1 MATLNTD
8 VLVVGGGPAGLAAA
22 LAARVQGFSV
32 IVADG
37 ASPGID
43 KACGEGLMPPAVNSL
58 AALGVSID
66 PTDCHPFTGVQFVD
80 GEDCATAR
88 FREGAGLG
96 VRRTRLHAAMTKA
109 AQDTGVSLLWNTPVT
124 EFGDHWAA
132 TGGERIQFQYLIGAD
147 GQASAV
153 RRAAGLSDARHS
165 TTRFG
170 FRRHYAVA
178 PWSDLVE
185 VHWSHGCQVYI
196 TPVGQNEVGVAVLSA
211 DSHHRVNQALQQFP
225 TLQRR
230 FRNAETA
237 SLERGGV
244 SATRHFHRVV
254 TDHAALI
261 GDASGSVDA
270 ITGDGLS
277 QAFQQAEALALA
289 MKAGDLSAY
298 QTAHNRIRRSPALL
312 AYLLLTLGRHDVLRR
327 LSLKALAGYPPVFS
341 QILALHTSPTV

>member
-1 MATLNTD
+1 MVSKSTD

-22 LAARVQGFSV
+22 IAARLQGFRV

-37 ASPGID
+37 AAPGID

-66 PTDCHPFTGVQFVD
+66 PADCHPITGVQFVD

-88 FREGAGLG
+88 FRDGSGLG

-109 AQDTGVSLLWNTPVT
+109 AQHADVSLLWSTPVT
-124 EFGDHWAA
+124 EFGNHWVEA
-132 TGGERIQFQYLIGAD
+132 GGERIQFQYLIGAD
-147 GQASAV
+147 GHASAV
-153 RRAAGLSDARHS
+153 RLAAGLAEARHLR
-165 TTRFG
+165 TRFG
-170 FRRHYAVA
+170 FRRHYAIA

-196 TPVGQNEVGVAVLSA
+196 TPVSQNEVGVAVLSA
-211 DSHHRVNQALQQFP
+211 DSHLRVNQALQQFP

-230 FRNAETA
+230 FRNAEPA

-244 SATRHFHRVV
+244 SASLHLRRVV
-254 TDHAALI
+254 TDRSALI

-277 QAFQQAEALALA
+277 QSFQQAEALALA
-289 MKAGDLSAY
+289 MKAGDLSVY
-298 QTAHNRIRRSPALL
+298 QSAHNRIRRRPALL
-312 AYLLLTLGRHDVLRR
+312 ANLLLTLSRHDLLRR
-327 LSLKALAGYPPVFS
+327 FSLKALAGSPPVFS
-341 QILALHTSPTV
+341 QILALHTSSTQ